1 MLMACDCMQACT
13 FCEMRSITSQFVVFC
28 LTCRFSVYY
37 LRINSDFLLSVWKI
51 HPKEVLFRDQIRC
64 AQWRGMIHN
73 PWICQNPPFPP
84 SIPGH
89 LTGFLLL
96 KVGNLTLPGLP
107 GLLGLAFDFLVK
119 TLFSISSERISSFF
133 HSACALHSWII
144 APILFISF
152 LEHLRAF
159 EKTC

>member
-1 MLMACDCMQACT
+1 MWLHAST
-13 FCEMRSITSQFVVFC
+13 YISCEMRSITSQFVVFC

-37 LRINSDFLLSVWKI
+37 LRIKSDFLLSVWKI

-64 AQWRGMIHN
+64 VQWRGMIHN
-73 PWICQNPPFPP
+73 PKICQNPPFPP
-84 SIPGH
+84 GIPEH

-96 KVGNLTLPGLP
+96 KVGNLTLPGL
-107 GLLGLAFDFLVK
+107 LGLAFDFCVK
-119 TLFSISSERISSFF
+119 TLVSIASDRISSFF
-133 HSACALHSWII
+133 HSACALRPWII

>member
-1 MLMACDCMQACT
+1 MLLHASMYILWNEIDNHAICCCLLNM
-13 FCEMRSITSQFVVFC
+13 SI
-28 LTCRFSVYY
+28 FS
-37 LRINSDFLLSVWKI
+37 LLFTKKSDFLLSVWKI

-73 PWICQNPPFPP
+73 PLICQNPPFPP
-84 SIPGH
+84 DIPGH

-96 KVGNLTLPGLP
+96 KVGKLTLPGL
-107 GLLGLAFDFLVK
+107 LALAFDFRVK
-119 TLFSISSERISSFF
+119 TPFSIASERISSFF
-133 HSACALHSWII
+133 HSACALCSWII
-144 APILFISF
+144 APILLFSF